1 MFENKL
7 YLNDFEMQAYEKA
20 ITCEYN
26 CTIGHDMPFLHWH
39 PHYEFNLVVGGKYT
53 ICNNTEVIRNDR
65 PAIFIHSPYSLH
77 SVNADHSQ
85 VYTRKIIYLLKELVQ
100 EFYPTS
106 IAFPELTGANL
117 MYAYLDESELAEFE
131 MLYEY
136 VYKRQDDVTSSA
148 LITAL
153 IIRRTTQIIKDGRG
167 AVVSCHYSYIQDALQ
182 YISNNLSAPVT
193 IAELAEKY
201 SVGRSKFQADFKSA
215 TGYPYQK
222 YLTLLRLTKAKNMLA
237 SGAGIINASLECGY
251 SSEAHFVKAFRGYW
265 GMTPGEYLR
274 SVRCQSDRDMS

>member
-7 YLNDFEMQAYEKA
+7 YLNDFEMETIKRE
-20 ITCEYN
+20 IFCEHKSSMGLY
-26 CTIGHDMPFLHWH
+26 MPYLHWH
-39 PHYEFNLVVGGKYT
+39 PHYEITLITDGEYT
-53 ICNNTEVIRNDR
+53 VYNNTEEITDNR
-65 PAIFIHSPYSLH
+65 PAIFFHSPYSLH
-77 SVNADHSQ
+77 RVCADSSH
-85 VYTRKIIYLLKELVQ
+85 VYSRQIIYAKKELVQ
-100 EFYPTS
+100 KFTQASVALPEFTR
-106 IAFPELTGANL
+106 ANL
-117 MYAYLDESELAEFE
+117 LYAYPNESELDELKTLFDYMPNIA
-131 MLYEY
+131 
-136 VYKRQDDVTSSA
+136 DDVTSGA
-148 LITAL
+148 LLIAL
-153 IIRRTTQIIKDGRG
+153 IIRRTERIIDGG
-167 AVVSCHYSYIQDALQ
+167 SGKIVSCHYSYIQDALQ

-222 YLTLLRLTKAKNMLA
+222 YLTLLRLTKAKNMLD

-274 SVRCQSDRDMS
+274 SERCQSDRDMS

>member
-7 YLNDFEMQAYEKA
+7 YLNDFEMQSIERD
-20 ITCEYN
+20 IICEYKSSP
-26 CTIGHDMPFLHWH
+26 GLYMPYLHWH
-39 PHYEFNLVVGGKYT
+39 PHYEINLTSDGEYSVY
-53 ICNNTEVIRNDR
+53 NNTEEVTDTR

-77 SVNADHSQ
+77 RVCADSSRMYSRQ
-85 VYTRKIIYLLKELVQ
+85 IIYAKKELVQ
-100 EFYPTS
+100 KFTPAS
-106 IAFPELTGANL
+106 VALPELTGANL

-274 SVRCQSDRDMS
+274 SERCQSDRDMS